1 MTGSSPVPA
10 ETSRVPWVIAQTLG
24 CIACGGWVGQSLAPG
39 AGEFVGGGAFAFFA
53 ALLLSYLAGQKVAML
68 FGLAQFG
75 LRGAQR
81 LHRGH
86 ALERDAGR
94 ARDQRDE
101 RRVNRIAAV
110 VAALAFGILA
120 MAITLV
126 LWLFA
131 EDASL
136 FAALLRAWITVV
148 AMAGLM
154 PWALP
159 AMADVNSGGPP
170 P

>member
-10 ETSRVPWVIAQTLG
+10 ETSRVPWVIAQALG
-24 CIACGGWVGQSLAPG
+24 CIACGAWVGQSVAPG
-39 AGEFVGGGAFAFFA
+39 VGEFVGGSAFAFFA

-81 LHRGH
+81 L
-86 ALERDAGR
+86 ALERVVGR
-94 ARDQRDE
+94 ARDRRDE
-101 RRVNRIAAV
+101 HRVNRIAAV
-110 VAALAFGILA
+110 VAAVAFGLLA
-120 MAITLV
+120 TAIAVV

-131 EDASL
+131 DDASL
-136 FAALLRAWITVV
+136 SAALLRAWITAV

-159 AMADVNSGGPP
+159 AVDA
-170 P
+170 

>member
-1 MTGSSPVPA
+1 MTAPTPSLADLP
-10 ETSRVPWVIAQTLG
+10 RVAWVIAQALG
-24 CIACGGWVGQSLAPG
+24 CIACGAWVGQSVAPG
-39 AGEFVGGGAFAFFA
+39 VGEFVGGSAFAFFA
-53 ALLLSYLAGQKVAML
+53 ALMLSFLVGRKVAML

-81 LHRGH
+81 LRRGH
-86 ALERDAGR
+86 ALEREAGR
-94 ARDQRDE
+94 ERDRRDE
-101 RRVNRIAAV
+101 RRVTWIAVA
-110 VAALAFGILA
+110 VAALAFGLLA
-120 MAITLV
+120 TAIAVV
-126 LWLFA
+126 LWCFA

-136 FAALLRAWITVV
+136 FAALLRAWISVV

-159 AMADVNSGGPP
+159 AMEDVQSGPP

>member
-10 ETSRVPWVIAQTLG
+10 ETSHVLWVIAQTLG
-24 CIACGGWVGQSLAPG
+24 CIVCGAWVGQSVAPG
-39 AGEFVGGGAFAFFA
+39 VGEFVGGSAFAFFA

-81 LHRGH
+81 LRRGH
-86 ALERDAGR
+86 ALERDVGR

-101 RRVNRIAAV
+101 RRVTWIAV
-110 VAALAFGILA
+110 VVATLAFGLLA
-120 MAITLV
+120 TAIAVV

-131 EDASL
+131 DGASL
-136 FAALLRAWITVV
+136 SAALWRAWATVV
-148 AMAGLM
+148 AMACLM
-154 PWALP
+154 PRALP
-159 AMADVNSGGPP
+159 AMDDVLSGGPP